1 MKMPI
6 KIEVKGDIISDR
18 QQRFYDWLG
27 IAGTSP
33 SKVLGSLPKN
43 KSDIEVVI
51 NSGGGDVFAGSE
63 IYTTLKEYEGNVT
76 VKVVG
81 IAASAASVI
90 AMAGDK
96 VIISPTAQMMI
107 HNVSVSYV
115 SGDHRAMAHT
125 AEVLR
130 SANQSIANAYKAKT
144 GKSDDELLALM
155 DDETWF
161 NAEKAVAEGF
171 ADEVMTFS
179 KDTNTKNQLVASF
192 SSPLLSEDAMEK
204 LAAFIDETP
213 PMQPPE
219 DINEQLQARL
229 KLLKM
234 KGVHYQ

>member
-1 MKMPI
+1 MKI
-6 KIEVKGDIISDR
+6 NIKGDIISDR

-33 SKVLGSLPKN
+33 SKVIASLPKG
-43 KSDIEVVI
+43 KRDIEVII

-63 IYTTLKEYEGNVT
+63 IFTALKEFEGNVT

-96 VIISPTAQMMI
+96 VLISPTAQMMI
-107 HNVSVSYV
+107 HNVSTQYV
-115 SGDHRAMAHT
+115 SGDHRKFAHT
-125 AEVLR
+125 AEVLK

-144 GKSDDELLALM
+144 GKSDDELLTLM

-161 NAEKAVAEGF
+161 NAEKAVAQGF
-171 ADEVMTFS
+171 ADEILAFS
-179 KDTNTKNQLVASF
+179 KDESKNNQLIASF
-192 SSPLLSEDAMEK
+192 SDTFLTLEAIEK
-204 LAAFIDETP
+204 LEAFIDGPEP
-213 PMQPPE
+213 PNQN
-219 DINEQLQARL
+219 NEQLEARF

-234 KGVHYQ
+234 KGEHLQ

>member
-192 SSPLLSEDAMEK
+192 SNPLLSEDAMEK
-204 LAAFIDETP
+204 LAAFIDEAP
-213 PMQPPE
+213 PMQPQE